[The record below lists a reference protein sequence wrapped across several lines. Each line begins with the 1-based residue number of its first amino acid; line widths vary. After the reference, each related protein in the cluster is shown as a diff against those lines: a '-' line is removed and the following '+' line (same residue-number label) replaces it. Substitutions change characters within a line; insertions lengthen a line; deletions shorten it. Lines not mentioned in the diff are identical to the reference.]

1 MPNTGPAWP
10 SAPGRSANPL
20 EGDGANC
27 QREEGVSLTGNLVS
41 ENTGGQAPIKENV
54 CDGIDPRWSCVET
67 KECVTQE
74 QADKQRD
81 DIERY

>member
-1 MPNTGPAWP
+1 
-10 SAPGRSANPL
+10 
-20 EGDGANC
+20 
-27 QREEGVSLTGNLVS
+27 VSLTGNLVS